1 MLTASHLTRQFDS
14 RVAVQDVSFELA
26 PGEIFA
32 LLGPNGAGKTTTLRM
47 LAGLIEPTSGRVEV
61 YGDPMSRRNAS
72 RLRGRIGFLT
82 EAPGLWDRLTVRQ
95 NLMTYARLH
104 GLPSPAG
111 AVDRVLDLFDIRDR
125 AGDRAAQLSKGLK
138 QRVALARTLL
148 HQPDVVLLDEPTS
161 GLDPESARDVRAL
174 VLRLRDERRAVLLST
189 HNLDEVER
197 VANRVAVL
205 RTRLIAVDT
214 PAALRTRL
222 FGARLRI
229 ALVPPAEPFASLLR
243 QSGHADV
250 RAENGTLSIAVADP
264 TASAPAIV
272 RRLVEAGA
280 RIEAVVPE
288 EPPLEQVYLRL
299 LQEEEPT

>member
-1 MLTASHLTRQFDS
+1 MLIASHLTRQFGD
-14 RVAVQDVSFELA
+14 RVAVQDVSFQLA

-47 LAGLIEPTSGRVEV
+47 LAGLIEPTSGRVELH
-61 YGDPMSRRNAS
+61 GDPMSRRSAS
-72 RLRGRIGFLT
+72 RLRERIGFLT

-95 NLMTYARLH
+95 NLLTYARLH
-104 GLPSPAG
+104 VLPSPAL
-111 AVDRVLDLFDIRDR
+111 AVDTALDLFDIRDR
-125 AGDRAAQLSKGLK
+125 AGDQAAQLSKGLK

-148 HQPDVVLLDEPTS
+148 HRPEVVLLDEPTS
-161 GLDPESARDVRAL
+161 GLDPESARDVRDL

-229 ALVPPAEPFASLLR
+229 ALVPPAEPFATVLGR
-243 QSGHADV
+243 AGHGDV
-250 RAENGTLSIAVADP
+250 RVENGTLSFAVVDP
-264 TASAPAIV
+264 AASAPAIV
-272 RRLVEAGA
+272 QQLVLAGA
-280 RIEAVVPE
+280 QIQSVVPE
-288 EPPLEQVYLRL
+288 EPPLEEVYLRL
-299 LQEEEPT
+299 LHEEQPV